1 MQQEPN
7 QLLGIELGSSKT
19 VLALAND
26 KSIEIVLSDAS
37 QREFPNIIG
46 FKGKERFIGE
56 AG

>member
-1 MQQEPN
+1 
-7 QLLGIELGSSKT
+7 
-19 VLALAND
+19 VLALAKD
-26 KSIEIVLSDAS
+26 KTIEIVLSDAS